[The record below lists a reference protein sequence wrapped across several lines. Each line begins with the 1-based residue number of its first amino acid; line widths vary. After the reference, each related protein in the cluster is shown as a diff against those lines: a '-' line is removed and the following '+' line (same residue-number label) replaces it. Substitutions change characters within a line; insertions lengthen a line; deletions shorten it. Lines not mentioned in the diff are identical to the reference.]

1 LGIPLPGEREFKEV
15 IMVEVLIGEMFG
27 PDASLPLDYKR
38 AVLVDA
44 EEKNT
49 KQYEGENS
57 FTESRIILRS
67 SDLECGSPAAAFL
80 IDPHDSI
87 FCEAQ

>member
-15 IMVEVLIGEMFG
+15 IMVEVLIGEMLG

-80 IDPHDSI
+80 IAPHDSI